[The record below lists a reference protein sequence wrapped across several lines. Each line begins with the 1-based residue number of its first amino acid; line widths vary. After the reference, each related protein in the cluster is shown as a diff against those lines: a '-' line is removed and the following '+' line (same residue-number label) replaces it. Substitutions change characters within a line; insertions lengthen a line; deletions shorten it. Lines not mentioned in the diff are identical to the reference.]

1 MICVSKANV
10 RFTPLLLP
18 RTSHTCAELDVRQ
31 DAVERP
37 RDALEVECLHQE
49 HGVLLLAV
57 PHEAVQ
63 LFLERPGAVRR
74 LLLVGPERAQLVLL
88 REHALHSIRPH
99 RPRQLVLEVARAGVE
114 PDALELAAVVAP
126 QRAED
131 VPLRAD
137 GREPRESDVAVLPEE
152 AWQVPVAAHRHD
164 RDALGLEVAATATR
178 KRLDGAAV
186 ARALNEHYSAR
197 LHNCIRSGRRRAAAL
212 PWSSVRECSPEPVFG
227 SQTAVTKES
236 VRVVFSMPADIASRP
251 CVSCA

>member
-1 MICVSKANV
+1 MICVSNANV

-18 RTSHTCAELDVRQ
+18 RASHPCAELDVRQ

-57 PHEAVQ
+57 PHKAVQ
-63 LFLERPGAVRR
+63 LFLERPSAVRG
-74 LLLVGPERAQLVLL
+74 LLLVGPERAQLALL
-88 REHALHSIRPH
+88 RKSALHSIRPH

-126 QRAED
+126 QRAQE
-131 VPLRAD
+131 VPLLAD
-137 GREPRESDVAVLPEE
+137 VIEPCESDVAVLPEE

-164 RDALGLEVAATATR
+164 GDALGLEVAATATR

-186 ARALNEHYSAR
+186 ARALNEHYSAQ
-197 LHNCIRSGRRRAAAL
+197 LHNSHQIRSTTSGGAAL
-212 PWSSVRECSPEPVFG
+212 GQRAEMAPERLGRLRRGGLVAVVASPDR
-227 SQTAVTKES
+227 QA
-236 VRVVFSMPADIASRP
+236 
-251 CVSCA
+251 

>member
-1 MICVSKANV
+1 MICVSNANV

-18 RTSHTCAELDVRQ
+18 RASHPCAELDVGQ

-63 LFLERPGAVRR
+63 LFLERPGAVRG
-74 LLLVGPERAQLVLL
+74 LLLVGPERAQLALL
-88 REHALHSIRPH
+88 RERALHSIRPH

-126 QRAED
+126 QRAQEVPFLAD
-131 VPLRAD
+131 VI
-137 GREPRESDVAVLPEE
+137 EPRESDVAVLPEE

-164 RDALGLEVAATATR
+164 GDALGLEVAATATR

-186 ARALNEHYSAR
+186 ARALNEHYSAQ
-197 LHNCIRSGRRRAAAL
+197 LHNSHQIRSTTSGGAAL
-212 PWSSVRECSPEPVFG
+212 GQCSVMTPERLGRLRRGCLVAVVASPDR
-227 SQTAVTKES
+227 QA
-236 VRVVFSMPADIASRP
+236 
-251 CVSCA
+251 